1 MLRLLDHLVGE
12 REHLGGAMMAGIDLV
27 HVPYRG
33 DFMADLLGGRVQ
45 VCSVQWLSLLST
57 SETAS
62 CAASQ

>member
-1 MLRLLDHLVGE
+1 
-12 REHLGGAMMAGIDLV
+12 MMAGIDLV